1 MKNVHDIEIEIKGS
15 EWEEILDSTFKKKNK
30 DLKVDG
36 FRKGKCPKS
45 VYLQK
50 FGIESLYMDAVDVA
64 CGKAYTNALRENN
77 LIPVCEP
84 KMDVKEIDKDH
95 VKFTF
100 TIITRPEVKLG
111 KYKDL
116 DVKKDEVKV
125 SKKEIDEEVARLC
138 SRFAEIVVKENGEV
152 LEGNTAVI
160 DFEGFVDGKPLEGGN
175 GSNYPLEIGSH
186 TFIPGFEEGLVGMKV
201 DETKELDLK
210 FPDEYTKELAG
221 KDVKFKVIVRE
232 IKERVLPELNKDFY
246 ADLGYEDIE
255 TEEQFRKEVK
265 KVIEERKKEEAK
277 NKYLDDVLSRISGIK
292 SIDKGI
298 TYEDITF
305 ISDNT
310 LKENE
315 IIIAELNKEEYP
327 KNSYLTLNNYNLIV
341 VGHQK
346 KSNIFYLNSNTLNNI
361 ISNTKKT
368 TYIIDLTNWADYN
381 RISDKIIEKTEGF
394 VGIHLN
400 KESKVN
406 YELIMLIFNIFII
419 LNIILFII
427 ILVVTIFNILE
438 DEKKSSLM
446 YRALGFTKLK
456 IIKTNILKLINL
468 FILAII
474 PSIMLT
480 SILYFLIN

>member
-1 MKNVHDIEIEIKGS
+1 MKNVHDIEIEIKGG

-221 KDVKFKVIVRE
+221 KDVKFKVTVRE

-277 NKYLDDVLSRISGIK
+277 NKYLDDVLEAASKNMEVEINPEIIDDEVHRMINQFGEQLRMQGLSVDQYLQFTGLKHEDLHKQMEPEATKRVKYRYLIEEVANAEKIEISDEDANSEAEDMAANYDVSKEEFLTHFGGLEVVK
-292 SIDKGI
+292 YDMRMRKALEVLGG
-298 TYEDITF
+298 EDI
-305 ISDNT
+305 
-310 LKENE
+310 K
-315 IIIAELNKEEYP
+315 
-327 KNSYLTLNNYNLIV
+327 
-341 VGHQK
+341 
-346 KSNIFYLNSNTLNNI
+346 
-361 ISNTKKT
+361 
-368 TYIIDLTNWADYN
+368 
-381 RISDKIIEKTEGF
+381 
-394 VGIHLN
+394 
-400 KESKVN
+400 
-406 YELIMLIFNIFII
+406 
-419 LNIILFII
+419 
-427 ILVVTIFNILE
+427 
-438 DEKKSSLM
+438 
-446 YRALGFTKLK
+446 
-456 IIKTNILKLINL
+456 
-468 FILAII
+468 
-474 PSIMLT
+474 
-480 SILYFLIN
+480 

>member
-186 TFIPGFEEGLVGMKV
+186 TFIPGFEEGLVGLKV
-201 DETKELDLK
+201 GETKELDLR

-221 KDVKFKVIVRE
+221 KDVKFKVTVRE

-265 KVIEERKKEEAK
+265 KVIEERKKEEVK
-277 NKYLDDVLSRISGIK
+277 NKYLDDVLEAASKNMEVEINPEIIDDEVHRMINQFGEQLRMQGLSVDQYLQFAGLKHEDLHKQMEPEATKRVKYRYLIEEVANAEKIEISDEDANSEAEDMAANYDVSKEEFLTHFGGLEVVK
-292 SIDKGI
+292 YDMRMRKALEVLGG
-298 TYEDITF
+298 EDI
-305 ISDNT
+305 
-310 LKENE
+310 K
-315 IIIAELNKEEYP
+315 
-327 KNSYLTLNNYNLIV
+327 
-341 VGHQK
+341 
-346 KSNIFYLNSNTLNNI
+346 
-361 ISNTKKT
+361 
-368 TYIIDLTNWADYN
+368 
-381 RISDKIIEKTEGF
+381 
-394 VGIHLN
+394 
-400 KESKVN
+400 
-406 YELIMLIFNIFII
+406 
-419 LNIILFII
+419 
-427 ILVVTIFNILE
+427 
-438 DEKKSSLM
+438 
-446 YRALGFTKLK
+446 
-456 IIKTNILKLINL
+456 
-468 FILAII
+468 
-474 PSIMLT
+474 
-480 SILYFLIN
+480 

>member
-84 KMDVKEIDKDH
+84 KMDVKEIDKDY

-221 KDVKFKVIVRE
+221 KDVKFKVTVRE

-277 NKYLDDVLSRISGIK
+277 NKYLDDVLEAASKNMEVEINPEIIDDEVHRMINQFGEQLRMQGLSVDQYLQFTGLKHEDLHKQMEPEATKRVKYRYLIEEVANAEKIEISDEDANSEAEDMAANYDVSKEEFLTHFGGLEVVK
-292 SIDKGI
+292 YDMRMRKALEVLGG
-298 TYEDITF
+298 EDI
-305 ISDNT
+305 
-310 LKENE
+310 K
-315 IIIAELNKEEYP
+315 
-327 KNSYLTLNNYNLIV
+327 
-341 VGHQK
+341 
-346 KSNIFYLNSNTLNNI
+346 
-361 ISNTKKT
+361 
-368 TYIIDLTNWADYN
+368 
-381 RISDKIIEKTEGF
+381 
-394 VGIHLN
+394 
-400 KESKVN
+400 
-406 YELIMLIFNIFII
+406 
-419 LNIILFII
+419 
-427 ILVVTIFNILE
+427 
-438 DEKKSSLM
+438 
-446 YRALGFTKLK
+446 
-456 IIKTNILKLINL
+456 
-468 FILAII
+468 
-474 PSIMLT
+474 
-480 SILYFLIN
+480 

>member
-221 KDVKFKVIVRE
+221 KDVKFKVTVRE

-265 KVIEERKKEEAK
+265 KVIEERKKEEVK
-277 NKYLDDVLSRISGIK
+277 NKYLDDVLEAASKNMEVEINPEIIDDEVHRMINQFGEQLRMQGLSVDQYLQFTGLKHEDLHNQMEPEATKRVKYRYLIEEVANAEKIEISDEDANSEAEDMAANYDVSKEEFLTHFGGLEVVK
-292 SIDKGI
+292 YDMRMRKALEVLGG
-298 TYEDITF
+298 EDI
-305 ISDNT
+305 
-310 LKENE
+310 K
-315 IIIAELNKEEYP
+315 
-327 KNSYLTLNNYNLIV
+327 
-341 VGHQK
+341 
-346 KSNIFYLNSNTLNNI
+346 
-361 ISNTKKT
+361 
-368 TYIIDLTNWADYN
+368 
-381 RISDKIIEKTEGF
+381 
-394 VGIHLN
+394 
-400 KESKVN
+400 
-406 YELIMLIFNIFII
+406 
-419 LNIILFII
+419 
-427 ILVVTIFNILE
+427 
-438 DEKKSSLM
+438 
-446 YRALGFTKLK
+446 
-456 IIKTNILKLINL
+456 
-468 FILAII
+468 
-474 PSIMLT
+474 
-480 SILYFLIN
+480 